1 MPLNV
6 LDYYDYNMPRG
17 VTLVSSASWTTLVE
31 PSITIQ
37 PGTDDCNFVDEITF
51 LVRNDINLNG
61 NTIRITNWGYGAT
74 TYIDIANL
82 AQLIAIGDSSLY
94 QQIIAYCLDTAKEE
108 NYHRITIKF
117 KPPKYLLSSTA
128 PAESVVIS
136 LQGGGHISAGT
147 IDITVKG
154 WTIEEDNSG
163 IS

>member
-17 VTLVSSASWTTLVE
+17 VTLVSSASWTTVAE

-37 PGTDDCNFVDEITF
+37 PGTDDCDFVDEITF

-61 NTIRITNWGYGAT
+61 NTIRITNLGYGVT
-74 TYIDIANL
+74 TYIDITNL

-94 QQIIAYCLDTAKEE
+94 QSIIAYCLDTSREE
-108 NYHRITIKF
+108 NYHKITIKF
-117 KPPKYLLSSTA
+117 RPPKYLLSSTV
-128 PAESVVIS
+128 PAESLVVS
-136 LQGGGHISAGT
+136 LEGGGHISAGT
-147 IDITVKG
+147 IDITVRG

>member
-17 VTLVSSASWTTLVE
+17 VTLVSSASWTTSAE

-51 LVRNDINLNG
+51 LVRNDVNFNSK
-61 NTIRITNWGYGAT
+61 TIRITNWGYGAT

-94 QQIIAYCLDTAKEE
+94 QQLIAYCTATGRDE

-117 KPPKYLLSSTA
+117 KPPKYLRSSTA
-128 PAESVVIS
+128 PAESLVIS
-136 LQGGGHISAGT
+136 LEGGGHISAGT